1 LDLTFAY
8 EGRSGWVGERQI
20 RSTSRNHTA
29 SRKSIETFN
38 GGSRRAFRACCRADF
53 RVIIRRKSES
63 PLASATIA
71 RKLAALLQ
79 HFGANEDE
87 SCREC
92 GDRLNFVSVKPKMIF

>member
-1 LDLTFAY
+1 LKPPTVASGVRFAPAPA
-8 EGRSGWVGERQI
+8 QI
-20 RSTSRNHTA
+20 S
-29 SRKSIETFN
+29 
-38 GGSRRAFRACCRADF
+38 C
-53 RVIIRRKSES
+53 VIIRRKSES

-79 HFGANEDE
+79 HFDANEDE